1 MFNRFSRN
9 TRLEKHVP
17 LGAPPNPGGFGT
29 LPAPTGPVPLTGN
42 TFAAGAAGPAVTPAN
57 AQGLQG
63 SFGLQYFDVL
73 LSSAQI
79 LALLGTPVT
88 LMPAPGVGFF
98 LNVRFIKMILLA
110 GAAAYT
116 DVGGAVSFA
125 VGSLSMALAS
135 NAIFLVTTSPNRR
148 IQIVD
153 FAAAAVGVGVTGTAG
168 NPPTEDNA
176 GLVISKITNN
186 FAAGNGT
193 MKITAYY
200 TIEPT
205 L

>member
-9 TRLEKHVP
+9 TRSEKHIP
-17 LGAPPNPGGFGT
+17 LGAPSNPGGVGT
-29 LPAPTGPVPLTGN
+29 LPAPTGPNPITGN
-42 TFAAGAAGPAVTPAN
+42 TFVGTSAATPAS

-63 SFGLQYFDVL
+63 SFGLQYFDTL

-79 LALLGTPVT
+79 LALLTTPVT
-88 LMPAPGVGFF
+88 VVPAPGVGFF
-98 LNVRFIKMILLA
+98 NNVRFIKMILFA

-116 DVGGAVSFA
+116 DVGGAVSFTA
-125 VGSLSMALAS
+125 GSLTMALAA
-135 NAIFLVTTSPNRR
+135 NAIFLVTVSPNRR

-176 GLVISKITNN
+176 AMTISKITNN
-186 FAAGNGT
+186 FAAGTGT
-193 MKITAYY
+193 MKVTAYY

-205 L
+205 T